1 MIFDS
6 NSAWSEPTPVL
17 GSSKVGCRPI
27 LAHGDVSV
35 CSFEEAM
42 CAIRNLSQ
50 RLAVLESERK
60 VVVNISSLTPL
71 KENVQKKRRLL
82 PSQSK
87 DESAEVGSAAS
98 RVFEQP
104 ELLELIL
111 RHMAL
116 PALRMLKATNRRIA
130 SSTRDMLMAPS
141 WLVANSGK
149 NLHDIRRL
157 FASRRDFKLPMRVV
171 IERLCPKTGT
181 WTYKL
186 GTLLRIRAKK
196 YGDRKH
202 GRTLQPVEIGLE
214 VDGEGL
220 HENPTRLLSH
230 GCCLYTRVQPWE
242 LSIHEASITEED
254 NMGLG
259 LIRPVLPEMVESC
272 RALNE
277 HPIVGLTVAELL
289 LDGDLKGAKS

>member
-1 MIFDS
+1 MIFDR
-6 NSAWSEPTPVL
+6 NFAWSEPTPVL
-17 GSSKVGCRPI
+17 GLSKVDFCPI
-27 LAHGDVSV
+27 TAPGDVSV
-35 CSFEEAM
+35 CSFAEAM

-50 RLAVLESERK
+50 RLAVLESERQ
-60 VVVNISSLTPL
+60 VVVNIDSLPSL
-71 KENVQKKRRLL
+71 EKNVQKKRRLL

-87 DESAEVGSAAS
+87 DKPAEVGSAAS

-116 PALRMLKATNRRIA
+116 PALRMIKATNRCIA
-130 SSTRDMLMAPS
+130 SSTRDMLLAPS
-141 WLVANSGK
+141 WMVANSGK
-149 NLHDIRRL
+149 NLYDIRRL
-157 FASRRDFKLPMRVV
+157 FASKRDFKLPMRVV

-242 LSIHEASITEED
+242 LSLQASITEED

-259 LIRPVLPEMVESC
+259 LIRPVLSEMVGIC

-289 LDGDLKGAKS
+289 LDCDLKGVK